1 MTAGHTQKQQGTL
14 RSRENFTPGHI
25 QKEDTLSGRTHLTV
39 GTFNSRALA
48 VDFPGEK

>member
-25 QKEDTLSGRTHLTV
+25 QKDTLSGRTHLTV